1 MLGLLLTMA
10 LLTGPVAAEDS
21 PHRNDEALALI
32 SFPWQ
37 HLNYNIVF
45 MAPKPGLRAMIFPND
60 RRIEV
65 YARPN
70 DGSRVLAYDIAHE
83 LGHAIDLTFNNSER
97 RKQWMEARG
106 ISPDTPWFGCSGC
119 SDFKTPAGDFAE
131 TFAFLLL
138 GPGNFS
144 GKIASVPTAEQIPTL
159 KAFFVKELEPSPVN
173 PTDAIEAQASA
184 TEGFVESPTLAK
196 Q

>member
-1 MLGLLLTMA
+1 VFALLLTMA

-21 PHRNDEALALI
+21 VNRNDEALALI

-37 HLNYNIVF
+37 QLNYNIVF
-45 MAPKPGLRAMIFPND
+45 VAPKPGIRAMIFPND

-65 YARPN
+65 YARPT

-83 LGHAIDLTFNNSER
+83 LGHAIDLTFNTAES
-97 RKQWMEARG
+97 RKLWMAARG

-119 SDFKTPAGDFAE
+119 SDYKTPAGDFAE

-144 GKIASVPTAEQIPTL
+144 GRIASAPTSEQIPTL

-173 PTDAIEAQASA
+173 PTDAIEAQASTA
-184 TEGFVESPTLAK
+184 EEPVESPPLAK